1 LPFHGSNRGSNP
13 LGDATPVI
21 EVRGAGFTN
30 KGAHLMLL
38 AVRERLKARYPNA
51 VLTMVPSHSAG
62 PSPFPTVV
70 AAGFMPKCELWRW
83 GVPWGDLARLAP
95 RKIREMFGWV
105 LDLEVDAVL
114 DISGFAYSD
123 QWGRQALTL
132 AASAAKRWRRR
143 GVPLVLL
150 PQAFGPIE
158 DSHNQRSFR
167 RLLGAADLVF
177 SRDADSHAWASRF
190 APYRERLQQAPDF
203 TNLIAGIRPEN
214 PADFA
219 SAVAITPN
227 YRMLDKTDPSIR
239 DRYVPFLTKVVSRVS
254 RAGLRPILLIH
265 EGAPDLA
272 LAKQVCE
279 LSGVGE
285 ILVESDPL
293 KLKGVLGCCAAAVG
307 SRYHGLVSALSQ
319 GVPALGTS
327 WSHKY
332 RALYGDYEFSSGLID
347 LKDELETDR
356 QIEALLDPDWRSG
369 ISRELASRAEEL
381 RRQSEQMWE
390 EVYRVIDRVVL

>member
-1 LPFHGSNRGSNP
+1 
-13 LGDATPVI
+13 
-21 EVRGAGFTN
+21 
-30 KGAHLMLL
+30 MLL